1 MTALPHLKKW
11 MSLAPVERNVF
22 LPHRGETLFLQG
34 QPSDYFYVV
43 MEGRI
48 LFTKESHT
56 GNPLILERLL
66 PGDCVAPFAILF
78 DFPYPASA
86 LSDCPSRVV
95 GYSKKTFHVALEK
108 DPELRREVNI
118 DLGQRFKMYQFRL
131 LYANTPIE
139 VRLSHVLLFLS
150 GREYSSGITFSSAHD
165 VCETCGVMNPPV
177 ITSISRSSPTFQDSV
192 TITRAIL
199 AQMCMTTV
207 ETAIRITRSWE
218 KAGKVDLSK
227 RGKIR
232 ILDPDF
238 FRKIIEGNAR

>member
-1 MTALPHLKKW
+1 MD
-11 MSLAPVERNVF
+11 F
-22 LPHRGETLFLQG
+22 FLQG

-56 GNPLILERLL
+56 GNPLLLERLL
-66 PGDCVAPFAILF
+66 PGDSVAPFAVYF

-95 GYSKKTFHVALEK
+95 GYSKKTFHGALEK
-108 DPELRREVNI
+108 DPELRREVNLE
-118 DLGQRFKMYQFRL
+118 LGQRFKMYQFRL
-131 LYANTPIE
+131 LYANTSIE

-150 GREYSSGITFSSAHD
+150 GRESSSGTTFAASHD
-165 VCETCGVMNPPV
+165 VCETCGVLKPPV
-177 ITSISRSSPTFQDSV
+177 LTSISRSSSPSQDSV

-199 AQMCMTTV
+199 AQMCLTTV
-207 ETAIRITRSWE
+207 ETAIRITRAWE
-218 KAGKVDLSK
+218 KAGKLDLSK

-232 ILDPDF
+232 ILDPDY
-238 FRKIIEGNAR
+238 FRRIIEGTAR